1 MNIIVTYFKFFSSFI
16 ISQMFSMWGQYY
28 TLKFPNIS
36 MIKAFLIAIPF
47 AWIGWIFLTYAIDL
61 SHAHNLLTPIQDIFT
76 LILTQFGLILLINK
90 FYLKQEITNSD
101 YIAFILTLMAFA
113 ISYEHVIS
121 KTFKI
126 EIPNE
131 H

>member
-1 MNIIVTYFKFFSSFI
+1 
-16 ISQMFSMWGQYY
+16 
-28 TLKFPNIS
+28 

-61 SHAHNLLTPIQDIFT
+61 SHTHNLLTPIQDIFT

-101 YIAFILTLMAFA
+101 YIAFILILMAFA

-121 KTFKI
+121 KTFKL
-126 EIPNE
+126 EISK
-131 H
+131 